1 MNTRILEPAQSRA
14 VAEPKP
20 AAARKFPCLA
30 KTRRAGGFALFSAP
44 NKGVVICGADGPG
57 HSILF
62 GPPFFSI
69 EEELGGGYW
78 TRCKDVVRLT
88 FNPPAKPLV
97 ELTNEAKPEQAP
109 SFPSVWRNDGIYALA
124 TDSEG
129 GIVLA
134 SEAGYLRPGNGY
146 LTGAAYE
153 TWEESDYEP
162 ITEPVTIEFST
173 DEDGELQAKVVSL
186 NEGFISADVI
196 NSAIGMAIR
205 GSAQASV
212 AHMAAAIAATP
223 AVQPEWPK
231 LIVNADG
238 SYALAL
244 SEDEWIFLHS
254 TTTEYSVGHRG
265 FGPEFTACGWRVT
278 NEPTRIT
285 WSLPA
290 SSVEGQE
297 AFPSL
302 WRSKSSGVTVL
313 ATDEHAGYALT
324 TGKNCIGFPV
334 YRVGEK
340 FEFMS
345 DATFPSHSV
354 WERITGPVTI
364 EFNARLS

>member
-20 AAARKFPCLA
+20 AAARKFPCLV
-30 KTRRAGGFALFSAP
+30 KSEEGDYALFSQVDR
-44 NKGVVICGADGPG
+44 GVIIYGEGLVGNDLAFEHPYS
-57 HSILF
+57 SID
-62 GPPFFSI
+62 
-69 EEELGGGYW
+69 ERDANW
-78 TRCKDVVRLT
+78 RRCTDTVRLT
-88 FNPPAKPLV
+88 FNPAAAKPLV
-97 ELTNEAKPEQAP
+97 ELTNEEKPEQAP
-109 SFPSVWRNDGIYALA
+109 SFPSVWRYQGIYALA
-124 TDSEG
+124 TDSAG
-129 GIVLA
+129 GVVLA
-134 SEAGYLRPGNGY
+134 SDKHSLRPGKEY

-153 TWEESDYEP
+153 TWEESDFEP

-186 NEGFISADVI
+186 NDGFISADVI

-244 SEDEWIFLHS
+244 SEDKWIFLHS

-364 EFNARLS
+364 EFNARQS